1 MKFYKCIQYVQI
13 SLIEYFELATLLTAD
28 YVT

>member
-1 MKFYKCIQYVQI
+1 MCAYSMFKFHVT
-13 SLIEYFELATLLTAD
+13 LIEYFELATLLTAD